1 MTKTSTDQNG
11 TVRNVTDVNGTE
23 NSNTTTNTSVGDENV
38 TTSTNSDPVKR
49 TTNVTKTD
57 NELCRDCGKFPSS
70 GDHPA
75 GANAPVVPVVA

>member
-1 MTKTSTDQNG
+1 VTKTSTDQNG

-23 NSNTTTNTSVGDENV
+23 NSNTTTNTSVGEENV

>member
-1 MTKTSTDQNG
+1 VTKTSTDQNG
-11 TVRNVTDVNGTE
+11 TVRNVTDVKGTE
-23 NSNTTTNTSVGDENV
+23 NSNTTTNTSVGEENV

>member
-1 MTKTSTDQNG
+1 VTKTSTDQNG
-11 TVRNVTDVNGTE
+11 TVRNITDVNGTE
-23 NSNTTTNTSVGDENV
+23 NSNTTTNTSVGEENV